1 MNCCEIQLISQGMLA
16 QTVGSDFKIET
27 IDNAMVV
34 LIPSQIS
41 INEDFVHKL
50 WFELL
55 VQKWKNETKYYSFS
69 KEIVGSDS
77 YKEILKMGKIALP
90 FIFGEL
96 EREPTHWFHALK
108 QITNENPVKET
119 SKGNIQLMTNDWV
132 SWAKT
137 QGIY

>member
-1 MNCCEIQLISQGMLA
+1 MLA
-16 QTVGSDFKIET
+16 QTVGSDFKIDT
-27 IDNAMVV
+27 IDDAMVV

-41 INEDFVHKL
+41 INEDFVHRL

-69 KEIVGSDS
+69 KEIVGSES
-77 YKEILKMGKIALP
+77 YKEILKMGRIALP
-90 FIFGEL
+90 FIFAEL

-132 SWAKT
+132 SWAKI